1 MTLRTLDE
9 PQDRNSRRQN
19 ISRGILIVSKTN
31 SPGGCAPWAA
41 KIFAGLA
48 AALDAF
54 VKEEVS
60 MSLPEASTQVTG
72 EQAPVG
78 PAVVSIE
85 DASATVTLR
94 EAFWT
99 WLRISLL
106 SFGGPAAQI
115 AVMHRIVVDEKKWL
129 DERRFL
135 HALNFCMLLPGPEA
149 QQLATYIGWLMHGV
163 RGGLVAGLLFILPGF
178 VSILL
183 LSLIYVSF
191 QDSGTVQSLFFG
203 LKCAVLAVVAEA
215 VLRVSRRVLKNR
227 VLVVISIVAFILLSL
242 KLLPFPAVIATAALV
257 GAFGHRFAPNI
268 FRSNMSVS
276 DSPLPSPA
284 GKGAWKET
292 QRILLTSTIALSLWF
307 GPILAAAHFTGRTSV
322 YTQLSIFFS
331 KAAVVTFGGAYSVLS
346 YVDQQAVDRYHWLEK
361 GEMVDGLGLAE
372 TTPGPLIMVVQF
384 VGFLAAWRHGTGLSP
399 LMAGCLGAV
408 LTTWVTF
415 VPCFYWIFLG
425 APYVEKLL
433 HKPWLASALT
443 AITASVVGVIATLGV
458 NFAMA
463 TLFSAQAS
471 IPVSWGTLSVPVWS
485 SIQPAA
491 CVISLLAIALMFI
504 FHRGLAVTL
513 SACVIAGMLYNLFT

>member
-1 MTLRTLDE
+1 MSE
-9 PQDRNSRRQN
+9 GASQVAEQQN
-19 ISRGILIVSKTN
+19 PPLLNGSTE
-31 SPGGCAPWAA
+31 GGP
-41 KIFAGLA
+41 
-48 AALDAF
+48 
-54 VKEEVS
+54 
-60 MSLPEASTQVTG
+60 T
-72 EQAPVG
+72 
-78 PAVVSIE
+78 
-85 DASATVTLR
+85 TLR

-99 WLRISLL
+99 WLRVSML

-115 AVMHRIVVDEKKWL
+115 AVMHRIIVDEKKWL

-149 QQLATYIGWLMHGV
+149 QQLATYVGWLMHGI
-163 RGGLVAGLLFILPGF
+163 RGGLMAGLLFILPGF

-183 LSLIYVSF
+183 LSLLYVSF

-227 VLVVISIVAFILLSL
+227 VLVAISIVAFVLLSL
-242 KLLPFPAVIATAALV
+242 KLLPFPAVIGTAALV
-257 GAFGHRFAPNI
+257 GALGHRFAPGI
-268 FRSNMSVS
+268 FRSNMAVS
-276 DSPLPSPA
+276 ESSLPSPA
-284 GKGAWKET
+284 GRGFRGEVA
-292 QRILLTSTIALSLWF
+292 RISLISAVALSLWF
-307 GPILAAAHFTGRTSV
+307 GPVLASAHFTGRTSV

-384 VGFLAAWRHGTGLSP
+384 VGFLAAWRHGAVLSP
-399 LMAGCLGAV
+399 LMSGCLGAV

-415 VPCFYWIFLG
+415 VPCFFWIFLG

-463 TLFSAQAS
+463 TLFSTQTAVPLAWGSLS
-471 IPVSWGTLSVPVWS
+471 IPVWNT
-485 SIQPAA
+485 IQPAA
-491 CVISLLAIALMFI
+491 CVISLLAFALMFL
-504 FHRGLAVTL
+504 FHRGLAMTL
-513 SACVIAGMLYNLFT
+513 IVCVLAGMIYSVLR